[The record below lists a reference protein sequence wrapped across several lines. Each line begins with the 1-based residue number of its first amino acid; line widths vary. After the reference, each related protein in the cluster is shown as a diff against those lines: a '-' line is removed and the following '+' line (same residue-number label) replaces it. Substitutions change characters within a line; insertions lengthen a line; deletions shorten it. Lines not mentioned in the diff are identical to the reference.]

1 MEYWDLYNE
10 DKQLLGKTIKRGEKL
25 EEGEYHLVVGIWTVT
40 PEGKILLTQR
50 HPDKDW
56 GLLWE
61 CSGGGVLAG
70 ESSLEG
76 AVRELKEEIGVEVTE
91 AGLQFMGSLRTKH
104 YFVDSYLYVTD
115 IDLKMLRLQKK
126 EVVDAKLVTL
136 EEFEAMNEEGLIVEA
151 MVAEFR
157 LYQDKLFGHI

>member
-50 HPDKDW
+50 HPDKDC

-70 ESSLEG
+70 ESSMEG

-91 AGLQFMGSLRTKH
+91 AELQFMGSLRTKH
-104 YFVDSYLYVTD
+104 YFVDSYLYVAD
-115 IDLKMLRLQKK
+115 IDLKRLSLQKE

-136 EEFEAMNEEGLIVEA
+136 EEFEAINKEGLIVEA

-157 LYQDKLFGHI
+157 LYQDKLLAHI

>member
-40 PEGKILLTQR
+40 PDGKILLTQR

-70 ESSLEG
+70 ESSIEG

-91 AGLQFMGSLRTKH
+91 AGLQLMGSLRTKH
-104 YFVDSYLYVTD
+104 YFVDSYLYVAD
-115 IDLKMLRLQKK
+115 IDLKMLNLQKE
-126 EVVDAKLVTL
+126 EVVDARLVTL
-136 EEFEAMNEEGLIVEA
+136 EEFEAMNKEGLIVEA

-157 LYQDKLFGHI
+157 LYQDKLLEHI

>member
-1 MEYWDLYNE
+1 MEDWDLYNE
-10 DKQLLGKTIKRGEKL
+10 DKELLGKTIKRGEKL

-50 HPDKDW
+50 HPDKDF

-61 CSGGGVLAG
+61 CSGGGVFAG
-70 ESSLEG
+70 ESSIEG

-104 YFVDSYLYVTD
+104 YFVDSYLYVAD
-115 IDLKMLRLQKK
+115 IDLKMLNLQKE

-136 EEFEAMNEEGLIVEA
+136 EEFEAMNKEGLIVEA

-157 LYQDKLFGHI
+157 LYQDKLLAHI

>member
-40 PEGKILLTQR
+40 PKGEILLTQR

-61 CSGGGVLAG
+61 CSGGGVRAG

-91 AGLQFMGSLRTKH
+91 AELQFMGSLRTKH
-104 YFVDSYLYVTD
+104 YFVDSYLYVAD
-115 IDLKMLRLQKK
+115 IDLKMLKLQKE

-136 EEFEAMNEEGLIVEA
+136 EEFEAMNKEELIVEA

-157 LYQDKLFGHI
+157 LYQDKLLEHI